1 MWRGW
6 GACAV
11 VAHSWHDA
19 HSGSGAEAD
28 SERLAKLEGLKHEHE
43 HDPPHLQRSGG
54 TEVAEWHLEQNG
66 VPPAH
71 GAPSRESVG
80 EASRD
85 MEPQDHLGYSND
97 YRPDLTARGLGAG
110 GKRLV
115 GDVKFKDPLSSN
127 PEDIKRRG
135 CFVGFGCTEPGTRAA
150 MYGLEQRG
158 EKGDGDFR
166 PGDGGGYVAPKK
178 ADYSHLLSRGD
189 SDLQMLLFETFGG
202 WSMPV
207 VRLFN
212 KMRDKVRD
220 KLSKKQYDDEVSWTT
235 RTWSSLMAQR
245 MSVALHMAAAWE
257 IARELS
263 LAGAEDEAALFGGGV
278 ADSVA

>member
-1 MWRGW
+1 MFYTCACVVYFVLRRLVQCMQSVW
-6 GACAV
+6 G
-11 VAHSWHDA
+11 
-19 HSGSGAEAD
+19 
-28 SERLAKLEGLKHEHE
+28 KLVE
-43 HDPPHLQRSGG
+43 
-54 TEVAEWHLEQNG
+54 
-66 VPPAH
+66 
-71 GAPSRESVG
+71 
-80 EASRD
+80 

-97 YRPDLTARGLGAG
+97 YRPDLTGRGLGAG

-178 ADYSHLLSRGD
+178 ADYSHLLSHGG
-189 SDLQMLLFETFGG
+189 SDLQILLFETFGG
-202 WSMPV
+202 WSVPV

-235 RTWSSLMAQR
+235 RTWSSLMAQS

>member
-1 MWRGW
+1 
-6 GACAV
+6 
-11 VAHSWHDA
+11 
-19 HSGSGAEAD
+19 
-28 SERLAKLEGLKHEHE
+28 
-43 HDPPHLQRSGG
+43 
-54 TEVAEWHLEQNG
+54 
-66 VPPAH
+66 
-71 GAPSRESVG
+71 
-80 EASRD
+80 
-85 MEPQDHLGYSND
+85 
-97 YRPDLTARGLGAG
+97 
-110 GKRLV
+110 
-115 GDVKFKDPLSSN
+115 
-127 PEDIKRRG
+127 
-135 CFVGFGCTEPGTRAA
+135 

-158 EKGDGDFR
+158 EKGDGNFR

-178 ADYSHLLSRGD
+178 ADYSRLLSRGD
-189 SDLQMLLFETFGG
+189 SDLQMLLFETLGG
-202 WSMPV
+202 WSVPV